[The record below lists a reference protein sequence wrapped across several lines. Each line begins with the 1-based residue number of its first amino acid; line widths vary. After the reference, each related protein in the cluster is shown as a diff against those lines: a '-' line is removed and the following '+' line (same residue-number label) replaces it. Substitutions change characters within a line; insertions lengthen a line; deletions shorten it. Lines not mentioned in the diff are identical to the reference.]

1 MSATEKK
8 FTRRL
13 ITRVA
18 RYEMLEARADGRLK
32 SRIPLK
38 LATKELKRALRERR
52 KMARKLAAMGALE
65 RKVAE
70 AQASLR
76 GESGVLSPVVD
87 AQYEVSQ

>member
-1 MSATEKK
+1 VSATEKK

-32 SRIPLK
+32 SRIPLR
-38 LATKELKRALRERR
+38 LAVKELRRALGERR
-52 KMARKLAAMGALE
+52 KMARKLASMGALE

-70 AQASLR
+70 TQAALR
-76 GESGVLSPVVD
+76 GGTAVETAVD
-87 AQYEVSQ
+87 AQYEVAQ